1 MFRPRE
7 QNCIGEH
14 LTTMPRKLK
23 VFQTSQG
30 FFDLAIAA
38 PSMKAALEAWGA
50 SSNLFHQG
58 FAKESEDDAMIAAAM
73 AKPGIVLRRPV
84 GSSSAYKEHA
94 DLPSAASLDARPHKE
109 KAKARK
115 AASAKPSKRNE
126 KSEREAA
133 AKYEK
138 EERQREKQRA
148 KEEAEAAKAREKR
161 NAAVEKAQTALLQ
174 AEASH
179 EEKADALAKD
189 LEAIQRRVEAE
200 EERWRKLKERLDA
213 DLRKAKD

>member
-1 MFRPRE
+1 MA
-7 QNCIGEH
+7 EH
-14 LTTMPRKLK
+14 LTRMPRKLK

-58 FAKESEDDAMIAAAM
+58 FAQESEDDAVIAAAM

-84 GSSSAYKEHA
+84 GSRSAFREHA
-94 DLPSAASLDARPHKE
+94 ELPSAASLDARPQKE
-109 KAKARK
+109 KAKAKK
-115 AASAKPSKRNE
+115 AASAKPSSKRDE

-161 NAAVEKAQTALLQ
+161 NAAIEKVQTALLQ
-174 AEASH
+174 AEAEH

-189 LEAIQRRVEAE
+189 VEAVQQRVEAE
-200 EERWRKLKERLDA
+200 EERWRKLKARLEA

>member
-1 MFRPRE
+1 M
-7 QNCIGEH
+7 
-14 LTTMPRKLK
+14 MPRKLK

-58 FAKESEDDAMIAAAM
+58 FAKESEDDAVIAAAM
-73 AKPGIVLRRPV
+73 GKPGIVLRWPV
-84 GSSSAYKEHA
+84 GSSSAFKEHA
-94 DLPSAASLDARPHKE
+94 ELPSAASLGARPQKE
-109 KAKARK
+109 KAKAKK
-115 AASAKPSKRNE
+115 AASAKPAKQDE

-133 AKYEK
+133 AKYER

-161 NAAVEKAQTALLQ
+161 NAAIEKVQTALLQ
-174 AEASH
+174 GEAEH
-179 EEKADALAKD
+179 EETADALAKD
-189 LEAIQRRVEAE
+189 LEAVQQRVEAE
-200 EERWRKLKERLDA
+200 VERWRKLKARLEA